1 MAIPESQLE
10 TWSHQGAIT
19 TAKTTA
25 DSIKNALN
33 SYSNWPD
40 GAEFEIYLQ
49 GSYKNDTNIR
59 GDSDVDVVAQLNS
72 TFYNNLS
79 EDQKRTLG
87 LSSASYSWSD
97 FRADA
102 LKALRNYYGQGFVTE
117 GNKTLKVK
125 ANNGRL
131 PADVVV
137 SSQYRKYKT
146 VNSYDY
152 VEGMCFWGNG
162 RQVINYPKVHYKNGV
177 SKHQNTNEWYKPT
190 ARIFKN
196 MRSSI
201 SGDATPSYFLECL
214 IYNAP
219 HSKFGTSY
227 QDSFCNIANW
237 LNEADL
243 DSFMCKNGQHK
254 LFGTSS
260 EQWNTAQAQ
269 AFIKNVISF
278 WNNWNNG

>member
-19 TAKTTA
+19 TAKATA

-33 SYSNWPD
+33 SYINRPD
-40 GAEFEIYLQ
+40 GVEFEIYLQ

-87 LSSASYSWSD
+87 LSSASYGWSD

-102 LKALRNYYGQGFVTE
+102 IKALRNYYGQSFVTE

-146 VNSYDY
+146 VNSSDY
-152 VEGMCFWGNG
+152 IEGMCFWGNG
-162 RQVINYPKVHYKNGV
+162 LQIFNYPKKLTDFFTFFTAYGV
-177 SKHQNTNEWYKPT
+177 
-190 ARIFKN
+190 
-196 MRSSI
+196 
-201 SGDATPSYFLECL
+201 
-214 IYNAP
+214 
-219 HSKFGTSY
+219 
-227 QDSFCNIANW
+227 
-237 LNEADL
+237 
-243 DSFMCKNGQHK
+243 
-254 LFGTSS
+254 
-260 EQWNTAQAQ
+260 
-269 AFIKNVISF
+269 
-278 WNNWNNG
+278 